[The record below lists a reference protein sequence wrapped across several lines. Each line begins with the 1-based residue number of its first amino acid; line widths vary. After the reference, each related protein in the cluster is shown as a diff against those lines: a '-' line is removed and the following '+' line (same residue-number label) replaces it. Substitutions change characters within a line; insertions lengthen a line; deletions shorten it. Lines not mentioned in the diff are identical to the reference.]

1 MKKNIL
7 LSILMLYAALAFGQ
21 GVKFEKLNFKEALSK
36 AKTEK
41 KYLFIDCYTTWCG
54 PCKQMR
60 EQILTQ
66 PAAGH
71 YFNPKFICVE
81 YDMEKEGRELR
92 KKFDVKAFPTYL
104 IVNPDGTLYHKLV
117 GSSFTADDF
126 VAKVKKGMIKENSFG
141 YQEKLHA
148 TGKMN
153 NEQLKEYYFLLKE
166 TAERSRSMEIVKE
179 LTARLTSE
187 EKMQA
192 GYWFLFENQKY
203 GDDGFLF
210 VLKNLDTLK
219 KNVGE
224 LEIGLYLNRCY
235 SGILNTYISAL
246 SDNKFIDT
254 PNTIDTLNKLRS
266 QLSAVSL
273 KNETA
278 LLEQIAFIEA
288 ALQDDTKEML
298 RAIELMVTSK
308 QGNLWIL
315 PQILRIVREKK
326 DKTLSSG
333 VKAMKEKILS
343 MLSTRTDKEK
353 FEQLID
359 DIDK

>member
-1 MKKNIL
+1 
-7 LSILMLYAALAFGQ
+7 
-21 GVKFEKLNFKEALSK
+21 
-36 AKTEK
+36 
-41 KYLFIDCYTTWCG
+41 
-54 PCKQMR
+54 
-60 EQILTQ
+60 
-66 PAAGH
+66 
-71 YFNPKFICVE
+71 
-81 YDMEKEGRELR
+81 
-92 KKFDVKAFPTYL
+92 
-104 IVNPDGTLYHKLV
+104 
-117 GSSFTADDF
+117 
-126 VAKVKKGMIKENSFG
+126 
-141 YQEKLHA
+141 
-148 TGKMN
+148 MN

-166 TAERSRSMEIVKE
+166 TGRTIAKHGNSKRINSPVNFRGKNAGRLLVSVWESKIRGRRIFIRAEKF
-179 LTARLTSE
+179 
-187 EKMQA
+187 
-192 GYWFLFENQKY
+192 G
-203 GDDGFLF
+203 
-210 VLKNLDTLK
+210 TLK